1 MSVPKLAGVKAVDPV
16 WPVAELVDVAH

>member
-1 MSVPKLAGVKAVDPV
+1 MSIPKLAGVKAVDPV